1 MGRGR
6 PPLECEVIDVQIHLY
21 LREGRDDDLIA
32 FFDSLPEGT
41 RAAAVMAR
49 LRNGGIEAGDYED
62 GPGDDEMDDALMD
75 SFVM

>member
-6 PPLECEVIDVQIHLY
+6 PPLECEIIDVQIHLR

-32 FFDSLPEGT
+32 FFASLPDGS
-41 RAAAVMAR
+41 RASAVMAAMR
-49 LRNGGIEAGDYED
+49 GSNLDGEAYDDGIS
-62 GPGDDEMDDALMD
+62 DDEMDDALMD